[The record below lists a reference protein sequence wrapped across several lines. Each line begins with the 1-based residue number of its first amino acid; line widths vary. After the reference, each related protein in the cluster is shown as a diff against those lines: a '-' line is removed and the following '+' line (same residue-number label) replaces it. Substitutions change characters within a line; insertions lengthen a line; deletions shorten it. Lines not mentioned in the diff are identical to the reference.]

1 MAAKIGTLNSETGR
15 ALKQMALIT
24 VDKAPQSHVVEM
36 IWAKEEL
43 HSKSLQGETSVIK
56 LLIDVGF

>member
-24 VDKAPQSHVVEM
+24 VDKAHQSHVVEM
-36 IWAKEEL
+36 IWAK
-43 HSKSLQGETSVIK
+43 KSSILNHFKVK
-56 LLIDVGF
+56 PPL